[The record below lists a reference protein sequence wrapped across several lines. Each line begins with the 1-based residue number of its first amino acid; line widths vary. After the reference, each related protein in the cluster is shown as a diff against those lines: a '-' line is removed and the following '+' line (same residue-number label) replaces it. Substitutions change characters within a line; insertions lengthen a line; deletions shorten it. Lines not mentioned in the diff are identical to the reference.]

1 MLVDNNCTIYN
12 EQRKLSALILWEKIS
27 NEIHLVKQ
35 VSYNNLQYDQAH
47 ELLVKV
53 DFDIINKKLV
63 FKIYRGIGRSIFKI
77 QIYVYY

>member
-1 MLVDNNCTIYN
+1 MIIC
-12 EQRKLSALILWEKIS
+12 LI
-27 NEIHLVKQ
+27 
-35 VSYNNLQYDQAH
+35 QYVQAH